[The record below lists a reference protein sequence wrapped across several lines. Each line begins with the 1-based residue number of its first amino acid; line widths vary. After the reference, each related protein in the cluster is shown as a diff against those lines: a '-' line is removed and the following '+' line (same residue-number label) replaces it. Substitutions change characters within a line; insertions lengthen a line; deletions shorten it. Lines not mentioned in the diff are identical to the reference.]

1 MGLTD
6 AQIQIKFNSLEKD
19 ISEIQN
25 ALSQMQDDI
34 RSRLHLSELQ
44 VATNELRALISDNSD
59 LIVDIE
65 KRIAKVLLP
74 EETQYYLEEG
84 DVESFKSNFSKL
96 KAMMARFERLY
107 NNLVAYQARI
117 TQ

>member
-6 AQIQIKFNSLEKD
+6 AQIQIKLNTLEKD
-19 ISEIQN
+19 ISDIKN
-25 ALSQMQDDI
+25 ALSMMQDDI

-44 VATNELRALISDNSD
+44 VASNELRSLITDNSN

-65 KRIAKVLLP
+65 TRLAKILLP

-84 DVESFKSNFSKL
+84 DVEAFKSNFSKL

-107 NNLVAYQARI
+107 NNLVAYSAQVN
-117 TQ
+117 Q